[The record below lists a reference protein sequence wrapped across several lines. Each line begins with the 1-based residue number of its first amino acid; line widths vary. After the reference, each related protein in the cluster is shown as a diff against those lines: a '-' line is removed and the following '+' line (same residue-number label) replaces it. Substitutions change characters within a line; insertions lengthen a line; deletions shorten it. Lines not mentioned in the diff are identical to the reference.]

1 MNEIIK
7 NKVIDEAIRKYGM
20 RNYASRTAFYD
31 CAGFLFDKGNLWIS
45 VKEALPN
52 PMEEVVVIDE
62 NGNTSLACVNTLGVW
77 IANKTNGTYDV
88 TFDYGK
94 ITHWMPIPKL
104 IEER

>member
-62 NGNTSLACVNTLGVW
+62 NGNTSLAQVSVSGVW
-77 IANKTNGTYDV
+77 VVNKTICISDAC
-88 TFDYGK
+88 FDYGK
-94 ITHWMPIPKL
+94 ITYWIPIPKMKKY
-104 IEER
+104 E